1 MNIAIMQPYLF
12 PHIGYFQLMHAC
24 DEFLVYDDV
33 AFIPRGYINRNN
45 VLLGGKAHRFTLS
58 VPKASPNRLISELVF
73 GPTPDSLLTTL
84 HHAYAR
90 APYYAQVMPLLQSVF
105 QHEDRR
111 IGALCKYS
119 FERVCDYLGLECRF
133 LLTSELEHDRSLKA
147 QDRLIEMSL
156 MRGAEGYINSIGG
169 RKLYQAAPF
178 AAKGITL
185 SFLASQP
192 SGYRQT
198 PLDSRGEAGADM
210 HRSGRQAQFVA
221 GLSII
226 DMLMWCSPGEVRDR
240 LAEYQLLPEDPQ
252 LLRATGNATDEVA
265 PVAGPLARNVAA
277 YLHQGGLASCH

>member
-111 IGALCKYS
+111 IGALCQYS
-119 FERVCDYLGLECRF
+119 FERVCGYLGLDCRF

-147 QDRLIEMSL
+147 QERLIEMSL

-169 RKLYQAAPF
+169 RKLYRAAPF
-178 AAKGITL
+178 AAEGITL

-192 SGYRQT
+192 SDYCQT
-198 PLDSRGEAGADM
+198 PLDSR
-210 HRSGRQAQFVA
+210 RSERQAEFVA

-226 DMLMWCSPGEVRDR
+226 DLLMWCSPDEARAR
-240 LAEYQLLPEDPQ
+240 LTEYRLLPEDPA
-252 LLRATGNATDEVA
+252 LHHATGD
-265 PVAGPLARNVAA
+265 
-277 YLHQGGLASCH
+277 GLSDAVSPTGQPTRFAFQLEKGVEKGVERGSRVSCL

>member
-73 GPTPDSLLTTL
+73 GPTPASLLTTL

-90 APYYAQVMPLLQSVF
+90 APYYAEVMPLLQSVF

-192 SGYRQT
+192 SAYRQT

-240 LAEYQLLPEDPQ
+240 LAEYQLLPEDPE
-252 LLRATGNATDEVA
+252 LLRATGIATGEVA

-277 YLHQGGLASCH
+277 YSQQGGLASCH

>member
-84 HHAYAR
+84 HHAYAK
-90 APYYAQVMPLLQSVF
+90 APYYAEVMPLLQAVF

-133 LLTSELEHDRSLKA
+133 LLTSKLEHDRSLKA

-178 AAKGITL
+178 AANGITL

-192 SGYRQT
+192 SDYCQT
-198 PLDSRGEAGADM
+198 PLDSR
-210 HRSGRQAQFVA
+210 RSGRQAEFVA

-226 DMLMWCSPGEVRDR
+226 DVLMWCSPGEVRDR
-240 LAEYQLLPEDPQ
+240 LAEYQLLPEDLE
-252 LLRATGNATDEVA
+252 LLRAAGNAAGDTA
-265 PVAGPLARNVAA
+265 PLPGPLARDVSA
-277 YLHQGGLASCH
+277 HSQQGGHASCH